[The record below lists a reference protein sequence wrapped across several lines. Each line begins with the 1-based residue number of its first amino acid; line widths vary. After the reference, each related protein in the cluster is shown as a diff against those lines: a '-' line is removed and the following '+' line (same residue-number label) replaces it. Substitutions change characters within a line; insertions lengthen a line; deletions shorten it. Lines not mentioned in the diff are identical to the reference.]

1 MPPRVTTILETGR
14 LRLRE
19 FTPHDLDELAALV
32 GDPEQ
37 MTFYPRPKTREEA
50 AAWIERNL
58 ALYRKRGY
66 GIWAI
71 ELTGG
76 GRALAGYCGIR
87 PLELDDGTREIEI
100 GWHLHKRLWGE
111 GLASEAAAAVRDL
124 AFGRFGVPRLVAI
137 IVPEHLAS
145 RRVADRLGM
154 REERTAS
161 FEGDRVVVYV
171 IAPRAVHHRERSP

>member
-1 MPPRVTTILETGR
+1 VAWRVTTILETDR

-19 FTPHDLDELAALV
+19 FTTQDLDELAAMV
-32 GDPEQ
+32 ADPEQ

-58 ALYRKRGY
+58 ALYRQRGY
-66 GIWAI
+66 GIWAM
-71 ELTGG
+71 ELAGG
-76 GRALAGYCGIR
+76 GSALAGYCGIR

-100 GWHLHKRLWGE
+100 GWHVHKRLWGR
-111 GLASEAAAAVRDL
+111 GIASEAAAAVRDH
-124 AFGRFGVPRLVAI
+124 AFDRLGVTRLVAI

-161 FEGDRVVVYV
+161 FEGDHVVVYASARGDV
-171 IAPRAVHHRERSP
+171 A